1 MLLCCPCI
9 CISHDCTC
17 WAGGSNIT
25 ENHTARVG
33 GPGFA
38 SSLAGTETT
47 LLLRW
52 DLNPRARCPIHLHL
66 KLGLEPKILDLG
78 GDSSPLSFLLL
89 FFCLSRAAP
98 AAYGRSQARGPI
110 GAVAAGLHHS
120 HSNSRSEP
128 CLQPTPQLTATAY
141 P

>member
-1 MLLCCPCI
+1 MLDYSFLC
-9 CISHDCTC
+9 
-17 WAGGSNIT
+17 
-25 ENHTARVG
+25 
-33 GPGFA
+33 
-38 SSLAGTETT
+38 LTETT

-78 GDSSPLSFLLL
+78 GDSSPLSFLLF

-120 HSNSRSEP
+120 HSSARSEP
-128 CLQPTPQLTATAY
+128 HVQPTMQLMATLD